1 MNDRHEEIRKLQER
15 LRITTP
21 KPTDLGKGR
30 VKGGEL
36 HGKEFIAVFQT
47 RAYTKPPEDKR

>member
-21 KPTDLGKGR
+21 KPIDLGK
-30 VKGGEL
+30 VPSGERINR
-36 HGKEFIAVFQT
+36 EFLNMFQT
-47 RAYTKPPEDKR
+47 RKYTKPPEDKR